1 AARAERAVTDL
12 VACERCQSRV
22 QPQSAVD
29 GLLIDGDLL
38 GAVFCRPCAL
48 LLLAMPGILPVQ
60 GGRSSTVAG
69 SPAACPVYFS
79 RKVRP

>member
-1 AARAERAVTDL
+1 MIDRAAL
-12 VACERCQSRV
+12 VYCERCQSRV

-38 GAVFCRPCAL
+38 GAVFCRPGAR

-60 GGRSSTVAG
+60 GGRFVTVAG

-79 RKVRP
+79 QKV